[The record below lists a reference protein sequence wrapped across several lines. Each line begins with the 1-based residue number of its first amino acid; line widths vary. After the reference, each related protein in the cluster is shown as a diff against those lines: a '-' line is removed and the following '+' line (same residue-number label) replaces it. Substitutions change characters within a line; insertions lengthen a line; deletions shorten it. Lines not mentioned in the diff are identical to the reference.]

1 MVLTWGDVSLFPPL
15 PADPHRPGTW
25 RRLETFL
32 VVTAAERD
40 VAPGVQRV
48 EAGAAAK
55 HRTKH
60 SPSLSHSLPRKNSQ
74 ARKVKS
80 SSIEKP

>member
-1 MVLTWGDVSLFPPL
+1 MVLTWGDVNLFPPL
-15 PADPHRPGTW
+15 PADPHRPGMW
-25 RRLETFL
+25 QRLETFL

-48 EAGAAAK
+48 EARATANIVQNTG
-55 HRTKH
+55 
-60 SPSLSHSLPRKNSQ
+60 PSLSHSLPRKNSQ

-80 SSIEKP
+80 ASIEKP